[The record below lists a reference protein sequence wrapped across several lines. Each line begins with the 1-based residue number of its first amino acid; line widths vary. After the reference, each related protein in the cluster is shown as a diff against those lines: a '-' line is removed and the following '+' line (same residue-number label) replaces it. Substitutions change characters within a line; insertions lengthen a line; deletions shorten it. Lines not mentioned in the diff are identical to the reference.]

1 MDGSTAI
8 DSATAIDST
17 SVMDAG
23 RRDGNSTAID
33 GLMAGTAMDDATAT
47 QRRWT
52 VVVDNGRQLT
62 A

>member
-1 MDGSTAI
+1 MDG
-8 DSATAIDST
+8 
-17 SVMDAG
+17 G

-47 QRRWT
+47 QWRWT
-52 VVVDNGRQLT
+52 ADGNGWQLT